1 VAFCSIVTHINKLAT
16 ILPKNEQK
24 MSKIEKFKLYWKKV
38 QRAKRIKKC
47 RSKIAP
53 YLKKD
58 FGVELNYKLWITK
71 GARFKASERNLISGN
86 LSSQTIVYLSA
97 YLIILNLITI
107 YKIPFLI
114 SLTQNQLGFA
124 STALS
129 ILILLYSQF
138 ETAKNHPVKSEKFHN
153 CSLEIAELYNELR
166 MVKTFQNVY
175 NPEDKIRKISEK
187 YDGILK
193 KYDNHLPID
202 LDDFTLTKPSYFGI
216 SWAKQIWI
224 EIKKYFIVKLKY
236 HLMIYGPI
244 IWFLFY
250 QLS

>member
-1 VAFCSIVTHINKLAT
+1 MK
-16 ILPKNEQK
+16 
-24 MSKIEKFKLYWKKV
+24 KIDQFKLYWKKA
-38 QRAKRIKKC
+38 QRARRIKKY

-97 YLIILNLITI
+97 YLIILNLVTI
-107 YKIPFLI
+107 YKISFLA
-114 SLTQNQLGFA
+114 SLTSNELGFS

-138 ETAKNHPVKSEKFHN
+138 ETAKNHSVKSEKFHQ

-175 NPEDKIRKISEK
+175 NAEDKIRKISEK
-187 YDGILK
+187 YDEILK

-202 LDDFTLTKPSYFGI
+202 LEDFTLTKASYFDINWVEKI
-216 SWAKQIWI
+216 SI
-224 EIKKYFIVKLKY
+224 EIKKYFLVKFKY

-244 IWFLFY
+244 IWFIYY
-250 QLS
+250 QLSKKY